1 MPAMTELLDK
11 AIEASKELPAELQ
24 DELAYMMMKFVSG
37 GQEPYMMSA
46 EEEASF
52 KTSLEQA
59 ARGEF
64 ASEERMQAIWTRFS
78 K

>member
-1 MPAMTELLDK
+1 MTKLLDR
-11 AIEASKELPAELQ
+11 AIEAARELPAEMQ
-24 DELAYMMMKFVSG
+24 DELARL
-37 GQEPYMMSA
+37 MMSFFNGEQDFYVMSP

-64 ASEERMQAIWTRFS
+64 ASEERVEAIWSRFS
-78 K
+78 R

>member
-1 MPAMTELLDK
+1 MTELLDK
-11 AIEASKELPAELQ
+11 AIQASKNLPAELQ
-24 DELAYMMMKFVSG
+24 DELAHLMMSFLDAE
-37 GQEPYMMSA
+37 QEPYIMSA

-59 ARGEF
+59 ARGDF

-78 K
+78 R

>member
-1 MPAMTELLDK
+1 MTKLLDR
-11 AIEASKELPAELQ
+11 AIEAARELPADMQ
-24 DELAYMMMKFVSG
+24 DEIAHLVMKFVNG
-37 GQEPYMMSA
+37 G
-46 EEEASF
+46 EETYFMPPEEAASF

-64 ASEERMQAIWTRFS
+64 ASEQRMQEIWKRFT

>member
-1 MPAMTELLDK
+1 MTKLLDR
-11 AIEASKELPAELQ
+11 AIEAARELPAEMQ
-24 DELAYMMMKFVSG
+24 DELAHLVMRFLQG
-37 GQEPYMMSA
+37 GEEIYLMSP

-64 ASEERMQAIWTRFS
+64 ASEERMQAIWERFS
-78 K
+78 R

>member
-1 MPAMTELLDK
+1 MTELLDK
-11 AIEASKELPAELQ
+11 AIQASKNLPAELQ
-24 DELAYMMMKFVSG
+24 DELAHLMMSFLDSE
-37 GQEPYMMSA
+37 QEPYIMSA

-64 ASEERMQAIWTRFS
+64 VSEERMQAIWTRFS
-78 K
+78 R